1 MRLTIKE
8 KTRMRNRRRLKNRRV
23 SQLPLSVTEASP
35 ASQKVKAPY
44 SPPVR
49 WVIDE
54 DDQLITRLGLKRL

>member
-1 MRLTIKE
+1 
-8 KTRMRNRRRLKNRRV
+8 MRNRRRLKNRRV
-23 SQLPLSVTEASP
+23 SQLSRRPAQVSP

-54 DDQLITRLGLKRL
+54 EDRLIARLGLKRL